1 MTIWWNI
8 MHEFDL
14 LEFVKGYYAYI
25 FLIILICIGMYGM
38 MMKENLMKKILGMS
52 VVQTAV
58 ILFWVFSAYKE
69 GATVPVLDPNLP
81 THHPE
86 NYINPLPHTLM
97 LTAIVV
103 AVVTL
108 GVAFALIVAIY
119 KRYNTLDES
128 VLQERMK

>member
-1 MTIWWNI
+1 

-25 FLIILICIGMYGM
+25 FLILLICIGIYGM

-52 VVQTAV
+52 IVQSAV
-58 ILFWVFSAYKE
+58 ILFWVLTAYKE
-69 GATVPVLDPNLP
+69 GASVPVLDHNIPI
-81 THHPE
+81 HHPE
-86 NYINPLPHTLM
+86 NYINPLPHCLM

-119 KRYNTLDES
+119 RTYHTLDES

>member
-1 MTIWWNI
+1 

-25 FLIILICIGMYGM
+25 FLIVLICIGIYGM

-52 VVQTAV
+52 IVQTSV
-58 ILFWVFSAYKE
+58 ILFWVLTAYKH
-69 GATVPVLDPNLP
+69 GATVPVMDPNISV
-81 THHPE
+81 HHPE
-86 NYINPLPHTLM
+86 NYISPLPHTLM

-108 GVAFALIVAIY
+108 GVAFALIVAVY
-119 KRYNTLDES
+119 KRYRTLDES
-128 VLQERMK
+128 VILDRMK

>member
-1 MTIWWNI
+1 

-25 FLIILICIGMYGM
+25 FLVILICIGMYGM

-52 VVQTAV
+52 IVQTSV
-58 ILFWVFSAYKE
+58 ILFWVLTAFKD
-69 GATVPVLDPNLP
+69 GASVPVLDPNIP
-81 THHPE
+81 VHNPE
-86 NYINPLPHTLM
+86 NYINPLPHCLM

-108 GVAFALIVAIY
+108 GVAFAIIVSIY
-119 KRYNTLDES
+119 KSYKTLDES
-128 VLQERMK
+128 VLLERMK

>member
-1 MTIWWNI
+1 

-14 LEFVKGYYAYI
+14 YEFVKGYYAHM
-25 FLIILICIGMYGM
+25 FLIGLIVIGIYGM

-58 ILFWVFSAYKE
+58 ILFWVLPAYKI
-69 GATVPVLDPNLP
+69 GGTVPVLDPNIP
-81 THHPE
+81 VHHHPE
-86 NYINPLPHTLM
+86 NYINPLPHCLM

-108 GVAFALIVAIY
+108 GVSFALIVAIY
-119 KRYNTLDES
+119 KRYRTLDES